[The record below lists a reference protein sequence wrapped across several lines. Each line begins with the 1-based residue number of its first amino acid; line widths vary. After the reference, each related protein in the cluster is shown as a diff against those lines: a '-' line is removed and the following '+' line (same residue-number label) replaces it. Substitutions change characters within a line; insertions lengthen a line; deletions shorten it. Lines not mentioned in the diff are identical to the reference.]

1 MGSLLSESLLDIR
14 IINKMSLEV
23 TNKRLIEEL
32 KTVTSLLKMKI
43 RVESSGS
50 KDFAKLTTSLA
61 AILNYEIQLSS
72 QLKYVSDLESEVKQL
87 RSTCEKFSELS
98 ESVSLIHSKYK
109 HQIHQLTQE
118 NSKLSEENSN
128 IRVPIPKILNQKP

>member
-1 MGSLLSESLLDIR
+1 MA
-14 IINKMSLEV
+14 LEA
-23 TNKRLIEEL
+23 TNKRLLEEL
-32 KTVTSLLKMKI
+32 KTVTCLLKMKI

-50 KDFAKLTTSLA
+50 KDFSKLTTSLT
-61 AILNYEIQLSS
+61 AILNYETQLSS
-72 QLKYVSDLESEVKQL
+72 QLKYVSDLESELKQL

-109 HQIHQLTQE
+109 QQIHQLSLD

-128 IRVPIPKILNQKP
+128 IRVLFPYILNQKP